1 VNAFD
6 LTGRLAVV
14 TGARRGIGRA
24 MARALAEAGA
34 DVIGVSAQLEETGS
48 DVEKDVLA
56 AGRTFEA
63 LRTDFADPEAVRALG
78 TDLAGRERPVDI
90 LVNNAGTIRRAPA
103 TEHTDEDW
111 ELVLQV
117 NLNAQFAL
125 SRAVGAA
132 MVARGHGKIVFTASL
147 LSFQGGIT
155 VPGYTTAKHGIAG
168 LTKALANE
176 WAPHG
181 VNVNAIAPGYIA
193 TDNTHRPPGRPGPQ
207 QGHPGPHPGRPLG
220 QRRRPGGRHGVP
232 RLGRR
237 RLRPRRRPARRRRMA
252 RPMTGTDPAAVLDG
266 ARVLPVLTVP
276 SAAMAGPLADALV
289 AGGAR
294 CAEVTFRT
302 PDAEQVLKTMAA
314 HGGLTVGAGT
324 VLTPEQVDRAV
335 AAGARFV
342 VSPGF
347 DEDVVAKCRE
357 LGVTVVPGI
366 ASATELMRALRS
378 GLDPRHGSCPRA
390 ASTLRACPPTSP
402 SLRSSPSAAAGWPP
416 PPIWSAASTA
426 RSAG

>member
-1 VNAFD
+1 MNAFD

-24 MARALAEAGA
+24 IARALAEAGA

-63 LRTDFADPEAVRALG
+63 IRTDFADPEAVRALG

-103 TEHTDEDW
+103 AEHTDEDW
-111 ELVLQV
+111 QLVLQV

-125 SRAVGAA
+125 SRAVGAS

-155 VPGYTTAKHGIAG
+155 VPGYTAAKHGIAG

-193 TDNTHRPPGRPGPQ
+193 TDNTQALQDDPVRSTAILDRIPAARWGSADDLAGATVF
-207 QGHPGPHPGRPLG
+207 LASDAAAYV
-220 QRRRPGGRHGVP
+220 HGV
-232 RLGRR
+232 
-237 RLRPRRRPARRRRMA
+237 
-252 RPMTGTDPAAVLDG
+252 
-266 ARVLPVLTVP
+266 VLPV
-276 SAAMAGPLADALV
+276 D
-289 AGGAR
+289 GGW
-294 CAEVTFRT
+294 
-302 PDAEQVLKTMAA
+302 
-314 HGGLTVGAGT
+314 
-324 VLTPEQVDRAV
+324 
-335 AAGARFV
+335 
-342 VSPGF
+342 
-347 DEDVVAKCRE
+347 
-357 LGVTVVPGI
+357 LG
-366 ASATELMRALRS
+366 R
-378 GLDPRHGSCPRA
+378 
-390 ASTLRACPPTSP
+390 
-402 SLRSSPSAAAGWPP
+402 
-416 PPIWSAASTA
+416 
-426 RSAG
+426 